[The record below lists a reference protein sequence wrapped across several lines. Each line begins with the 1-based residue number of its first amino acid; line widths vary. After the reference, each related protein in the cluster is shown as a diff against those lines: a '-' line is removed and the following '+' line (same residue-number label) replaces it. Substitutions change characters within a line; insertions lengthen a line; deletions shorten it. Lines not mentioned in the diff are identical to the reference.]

1 MMSGIRPPPLP
12 TLLKP
17 LLLALA
23 LAALGDQCRADPPTP
38 NPTPKELDAI
48 AHTLGFVDGVP
59 HVGNVRVAILFDPT
73 DDGAAAAAQTTAT
86 ALCKTDGPGSANLA
100 ATAVPADATGKS
112 GTFDAYLL
120 MPDTGHFAGAI
131 VAEAARRH
139 ILTVS
144 SDPQC
149 LADRTCVLWV
159 TAEPRVAI
167 TLDTKLAETIG
178 VRISPIFAM
187 MVKRR

>member
-1 MMSGIRPPPLP
+1 MTSGKRPPPLP
-12 TLLKP
+12 TSLKP
-17 LLLALA
+17 LLLVLA
-23 LAALGDQCRADPPTP
+23 LATLSDQCRADPTPTDPTP
-38 NPTPKELDAI
+38 TELDAI

-59 HVGNVRVAILFDPT
+59 HVGDVRVAILFDPA
-73 DDGAAAAAQTTAT
+73 DAGAAVAAQTTAA
-86 ALCKTDGPGSANLA
+86 ALGKTDGPGSANLA
-100 ATAVPADATGKS
+100 ATAVPAGAVGTA
-112 GTFDAYLL
+112 GTFDAFLL
-120 MPDTGHFAGAI
+120 MPGTGHLAGPI

-139 ILTVS
+139 LVTIS

-149 LADRTCVLWV
+149 LVDRTCVLWV
-159 TAEPRVAI
+159 AAEPRVAI